1 MKPKKFTS
9 SASGIGKP
17 LLPLKRFLV
26 PIDFSPR
33 SQLAVKYAGGLAQ
46 RAGAAVDLLFVA
58 ESAPFYSG
66 LEDSPLTLQKGE
78 LTRRAKSRLRSL
90 AAALKTS
97 GVEASIFVR
106 HGKAPD
112 EISAHARERGTN
124 LILIPTHGYSGAQR
138 VLMGSTTERVLRQ
151 SPCAVLTLRLD
162 AHAGGV
168 RRGEKNAPRLG
179 QILAPVNFSRQ
190 SGQAL
195 RVAAELAQH
204 FQSKLTILHI
214 VNSPPPPRR
223 LAALVAEL
231 VQGTLEHAR
240 RDMAALVK
248 KVVPDRVAVN
258 AKVLAGIPREG
269 ILRTAGGSKCDLI
282 VMATHGRSGLERWVM
297 GSTAE
302 HTVRYAPCPVLIV
315 RQPHL

>member
-1 MKPKKFTS
+1 MKPKKSKSPTR
-9 SASGIGKP
+9 GVGKP

-46 RAGAAVDLLFVA
+46 RAGAAIDLLFVA
-58 ESAPFYSG
+58 ESAPFYTG
-66 LEDSPLTLQKGE
+66 LEDSPLTLEKGE

-90 AAALKTS
+90 AATLKPS
-97 GVEASIFVR
+97 GVEADIFVR

-124 LILIPTHGYSGAQR
+124 LILIPTHGYSGAKR

-162 AHAGGV
+162 ARAGGV
-168 RRGEKNAPRLG
+168 RRGEKNAPRLD
-179 QILAPVNFSRQ
+179 QILAPVDFSEQ
-190 SGQAL
+190 SGKAL

-204 FQSKLTILHI
+204 FQSKLTILH
-214 VNSPPPPRR
+214 VVFSPPPPRR
-223 LAALVAEL
+223 LAALAGEL
-231 VQGTLEHAR
+231 VHGALKQAR
-240 RDMAALVK
+240 RDMAVLVRK
-248 KVVPDRVAVN
+248 IAPDGVTVN

-269 ILRTAGGSKCDLI
+269 ILRTAGESKCDLI
-282 VMATHGRSGLERWVM
+282 VMATQGRRGLERWVM

-302 HTVRYAPCPVLIV
+302 HTVRYAPCPVLVV
-315 RQPHL
+315 R